1 MPGPPT
7 NNWEGFEEF
16 QCPILWQ
23 TASRSADPIVF
34 VAEVDGETLEIRINE
49 FPVEPL
55 YSLLKNG
62 TVLLHFDDWPLIWGE
77 RPEFPKW

>member
-1 MPGPPT
+1 MADPLI

-16 QCPILWQ
+16 IRPILWK
-23 TASRSADPIVF
+23 TAPKQEKPIVF
-34 VAEVDGETLEIRINE
+34 IAEEAGATLEIRINE

-62 TVLLHFDDWPLIWGE
+62 TVLLHFDDWPVVWGE
-77 RPEFPKW
+77 LPDFPG